1 MTNNS
6 QLFLNSIEVSQSVF
20 IHENPCPKIQTDSAS
35 TPLFEFQGANFNKS
49 SIPGMA
55 TRAQTIKKL
64 SQPMC
69 LAIIPVT
76 ADAKARGMP
85 MRLVNKAYW
94 VAVNFLL
101 VMLAI
106 KATNAAV
113 PIPLLKF
120 SNAITPDS
128 AGML

>member
-1 MTNNS
+1 
-6 QLFLNSIEVSQSVF
+6 
-20 IHENPCPKIQTDSAS
+20 
-35 TPLFEFQGANFNKS
+35 
-49 SIPGMA
+49 MA
-55 TRAQTIKKL
+55 TRVQTIKKL
-64 SQPMC
+64 SQPMF
-69 LAIIPVT
+69 LAINPVT
-76 ADAKARGMP
+76 AEAKVRGTP

-120 SNAITPDS
+120 SNAITPDK